1 MQIAIVD
8 DRAEDRAELSACLE
22 NYMKKHQLDY
32 TLTEFE
38 DGENFLKAAA
48 QVNFQLVF
56 MDIYMENMD
65 GIETARR
72 LRQKNRL
79 CKIVFLT
86 ITEDYARMGYSLSAS
101 YYLLK
106 PLSLHQAD
114 FEEAMELCQLKPPY
128 EVMTLSVMADRQ
140 KLELPT
146 EKILYID
153 YQNRMTRIHTA
164 ERVIPVSGGFQEVT
178 AALQKDK
185 RFLPCYRGILI
196 NMDYISQVD
205 SQTFRLINGEELPIA
220 LRNGKQ
226 LRETY
231 RQYVFSGMG
240 GYRMRMKQMHR
251 RILEGCL
258 ACLLCFTGSIPAFAA
273 ETATPANADERRENP
288 PGLESEASETRKSG
302 TPETPEEVSLVLVT
316 EIQNEDELLSLPDF
330 TLPLRTTPSD
340 DDLEEIY
347 QLALRYQTVCATV
360 TAGEEIRQETFSV
373 AWDFSAID
381 QTTPGEYTAAGR
393 IELPKGYAFGEAVLQ
408 ELQISVRVEE
418 MPPAVITS
426 IEQWYPYTDAFAI
439 QQGSETET
447 LENLFAFSPYYL
459 ECYAENGTSYTAVV
473 EWDFSGIDLNTVGLY
488 HAAGRLT
495 APENTIFAD
504 RVDFPEIS
512 IPVSVQ
518 APGSPDINCFLVRRG
533 GLYFPWV
540 TPPGNLDKVSI
551 WLSKN
556 NGSWNRL
563 ESGVYVGQEMLSIA
577 TRLLMPGSSYR
588 LQVDYD
594 GGQTGILSFT
604 YADEIVLEGYHE
616 GDRDGGDAGGN
627 PPDTIIQPPP
637 EDTNNQDDGFADRPS
652 TKPPKPPATNGGG
665 TDSDD
670 SEKAPPV
677 SEEND
682 PADHEPSHKSSEP
695 SWEGKDDSID
705 IDKDDFPSEQS
716 NGDTE
721 EDADSKNPD
730 FSEFFDETTDRISG
744 TRFLMMLQTWEQRAV
759 FSKQGI
765 TISIPKD
772 ALPEG
777 IQNEDQIE
785 VIIQKDTDGGFSFS
799 FSINGTALSSL
810 PDVSVMLPCPNDPAT
825 GTWFLC
831 DESGVEIP
839 MTGYDDAA
847 KAVSFQISHTGAYT
861 IIGKEDAVSLAQAAD
876 TEHSRSPILLLIPA
890 CLLLLSAGV
899 FFLRRRRK

>member
-1 MQIAIVD
+1 
-8 DRAEDRAELSACLE
+8 
-22 NYMKKHQLDY
+22 
-32 TLTEFE
+32 
-38 DGENFLKAAA
+38 
-48 QVNFQLVF
+48 
-56 MDIYMENMD
+56 
-65 GIETARR
+65 
-72 LRQKNRL
+72 
-79 CKIVFLT
+79 
-86 ITEDYARMGYSLSAS
+86 
-101 YYLLK
+101 
-106 PLSLHQAD
+106 
-114 FEEAMELCQLKPPY
+114 
-128 EVMTLSVMADRQ
+128 
-140 KLELPT
+140 
-146 EKILYID
+146 
-153 YQNRMTRIHTA
+153 
-164 ERVIPVSGGFQEVT
+164 
-178 AALQKDK
+178 
-185 RFLPCYRGILI
+185 
-196 NMDYISQVD
+196 
-205 SQTFRLINGEELPIA
+205 
-220 LRNGKQ
+220 
-226 LRETY
+226 
-231 RQYVFSGMG
+231 
-240 GYRMRMKQMHR
+240 MRMKQMHR

-258 ACLLCFTGSIPAFAA
+258 ACLLCFTCSIPAFAA
-273 ETATPANADERRENP
+273 ETATPSNADERREILP
-288 PGLESEASETRKSG
+288 DLESEAPGTLESK
-302 TPETPEEVSLVLVT
+302 TPEASEEVSLVLVT
-316 EIQNEDELLSLPDF
+316 EIQKEDELLSLPDF

-393 IELPKGYAFGEAVLQ
+393 IELPEGYAFGEAVLQ

-426 IEQWYPYTDAFAI
+426 IEQWYPYTDAFAV
-439 QQGSETET
+439 QQDSETET

-533 GLYFPWV
+533 SLYFPWV

-551 WLSKN
+551 WLSEN
-556 NGSWNRL
+556 SGSWNRL

-577 TRLLMPGSSYR
+577 TRLLAPGSSYR

-637 EDTNNQDDGFADRPS
+637 EDTDDQDDGFADRPS

-665 TDSDD
+665 TNSDD

-677 SEEND
+677 SGENK
-682 PADHEPSHKSSEP
+682 PTDHKLSEP
-695 SWEGKDDSID
+695 SWVGKDDSID
-705 IDKDDFPSEQS
+705 KEEFPSKQT
-716 NGDTE
+716 NGDAE
-721 EDADSKNPD
+721 EALEPDAGSDEPTIPESKNRKDSVQSAMTVPQEGADSQNSA

-744 TRFLMMLQTWEQRAV
+744 TRFLMMLQTGEQRAV

-810 PDVSVMLPCPNDPAT
+810 PDVSVMLPCPNDPAA

-847 KAVSFQISHTGAYT
+847 KAVSFQISHTGTYT
-861 IIGKEDAVSLAQAAD
+861 IVGKEDAVFLAQAAD

>member
-1 MQIAIVD
+1 
-8 DRAEDRAELSACLE
+8 
-22 NYMKKHQLDY
+22 
-32 TLTEFE
+32 
-38 DGENFLKAAA
+38 
-48 QVNFQLVF
+48 
-56 MDIYMENMD
+56 
-65 GIETARR
+65 
-72 LRQKNRL
+72 
-79 CKIVFLT
+79 
-86 ITEDYARMGYSLSAS
+86 
-101 YYLLK
+101 
-106 PLSLHQAD
+106 
-114 FEEAMELCQLKPPY
+114 
-128 EVMTLSVMADRQ
+128 
-140 KLELPT
+140 
-146 EKILYID
+146 
-153 YQNRMTRIHTA
+153 
-164 ERVIPVSGGFQEVT
+164 
-178 AALQKDK
+178 
-185 RFLPCYRGILI
+185 
-196 NMDYISQVD
+196 
-205 SQTFRLINGEELPIA
+205 
-220 LRNGKQ
+220 
-226 LRETY
+226 
-231 RQYVFSGMG
+231 
-240 GYRMRMKQMHR
+240 MRMKQIHR
-251 RILEGCL
+251 RILGGCL
-258 ACLLCFTGSIPAFAA
+258 ACFLCFTGSIPAFAA
-273 ETATPANADERRENP
+273 ETATPANADEITEILP
-288 PGLESEASETRKSG
+288 DLESEASETLDNG
-302 TPETPEEVSLVLVT
+302 TPETPEAPEEVSLILVT
-316 EIQNEDELLSLPDF
+316 EIQNEGELRSLPDF

-340 DDLEEIY
+340 DDLEEVY
-347 QLALRYQTVCATV
+347 QLALQYQTVCATV

-393 IELPKGYAFGEAVLQ
+393 IELPEGYAFGEAVLR

-426 IEQWYPYTDAFAI
+426 IEQWYPYTDAFAV
-439 QQGSETET
+439 QQGSGTEA
-447 LENLFAFSPYYL
+447 LEALFAASPYYL

-488 HAAGRLT
+488 HATGRLT

-504 RVDFPEIS
+504 RVDFPEIT

-533 GLYFPWV
+533 SLYFPWV
-540 TPPGNLDKVSI
+540 APSGELDEISV
-551 WLSKN
+551 WLSEN

-577 TRLLMPGSSYR
+577 TRLLTPGSSYL

-616 GDRDGGDAGGN
+616 GDRDGGDAGEN

-637 EDTNNQDDGFADRPS
+637 EDTALQQ
-652 TKPPKPPATNGGG
+652 PPE
-665 TDSDD
+665 S
-670 SEKAPPV
+670 
-677 SEEND
+677 
-682 PADHEPSHKSSEP
+682 
-695 SWEGKDDSID
+695 
-705 IDKDDFPSEQS
+705 
-716 NGDTE
+716 
-721 EDADSKNPD
+721 ADSKKPV

-744 TRFLMMLQTWEQRAV
+744 TRFLMMLQTGEQRAV

-799 FSINGTALSSL
+799 FSINGTVLNSL
-810 PDVSVMLPCPNDPAT
+810 PDVSVMLPYPNDPAA
-825 GTWFLC
+825 GTLFLC

-847 KAVSFQISHTGAYT
+847 KAASFQISHTGTYT
-861 IIGKEDAVSLAQAAD
+861 LAVKEDAVSLAHAAD

>member
-1 MQIAIVD
+1 
-8 DRAEDRAELSACLE
+8 
-22 NYMKKHQLDY
+22 
-32 TLTEFE
+32 
-38 DGENFLKAAA
+38 
-48 QVNFQLVF
+48 
-56 MDIYMENMD
+56 
-65 GIETARR
+65 
-72 LRQKNRL
+72 
-79 CKIVFLT
+79 
-86 ITEDYARMGYSLSAS
+86 
-101 YYLLK
+101 
-106 PLSLHQAD
+106 
-114 FEEAMELCQLKPPY
+114 
-128 EVMTLSVMADRQ
+128 
-140 KLELPT
+140 
-146 EKILYID
+146 
-153 YQNRMTRIHTA
+153 
-164 ERVIPVSGGFQEVT
+164 
-178 AALQKDK
+178 
-185 RFLPCYRGILI
+185 
-196 NMDYISQVD
+196 
-205 SQTFRLINGEELPIA
+205 
-220 LRNGKQ
+220 
-226 LRETY
+226 
-231 RQYVFSGMG
+231 
-240 GYRMRMKQMHR
+240 MHR

-258 ACLLCFTGSIPAFAA
+258 ACLLCFTCSIPAFAA
-273 ETATPANADERRENP
+273 ETATPSNADERREILP
-288 PGLESEASETRKSG
+288 DLESEAPGTLESK
-302 TPETPEEVSLVLVT
+302 TPEASEEVSLVLVT
-316 EIQNEDELLSLPDF
+316 EIQKEDELLSLPDF

-393 IELPKGYAFGEAVLQ
+393 IELPEGYAFGEAVLQ

-426 IEQWYPYTDAFAI
+426 IEQWYPYTDAFAV
-439 QQGSETET
+439 QQDSETET

-473 EWDFSGIDLNTVGLY
+473 EWDFSGIVLNTVGLY
-488 HAAGRLT
+488 HAIGKLT
-495 APENTIFAD
+495 APANTAFAKGIA
-504 RVDFPEIS
+504 FPEIS

-518 APGSPDINCFLVRRG
+518 APGRPDINCFLSARG
-533 GLYFPWV
+533 NLHFPWV
-540 TPPGNLDKVSI
+540 TPPGELDEISV
-551 WLSKN
+551 WLSEN

-577 TRLLMPGSSYR
+577 TRLLTPGSSYR

-604 YADEIVLEGYHE
+604 YADEIVLEGYHD

-637 EDTNNQDDGFADRPS
+637 EDTDDQDDGFADRPS

-665 TDSDD
+665 TNSDD

-677 SEEND
+677 SEENK
-682 PADHEPSHKSSEP
+682 PTDHKPSEP
-695 SWEGKDDSID
+695 SWVGKDDSID
-705 IDKDDFPSEQS
+705 KEEFPSKQT
-716 NGDTE
+716 NGDAE
-721 EDADSKNPD
+721 EALEPDAGSDEPTIPESKNRKDSVQSAMTVPQEVADSQNSA

-744 TRFLMMLQTWEQRAV
+744 TRFLMMLQTGEQRAV

-765 TISIPKD
+765 TISIPKN

-785 VIIQKDTDGGFSFS
+785 VIIQKNTDGGFSFS

-810 PDVSVMLPCPNDPAT
+810 PDVSVMLPCPNAPAA
-825 GTWFLC
+825 GTLFLC

-839 MTGYDDAA
+839 MTGYDDTARVA
-847 KAVSFQISHTGAYT
+847 SFQITHTGAYT
-861 IIGKEDAVSLAQAAD
+861 IAITEDAASLTQAAD
-876 TEHSRSPILLLIPA
+876 TEHSWSPILLLIPA

>member
-1 MQIAIVD
+1 
-8 DRAEDRAELSACLE
+8 
-22 NYMKKHQLDY
+22 
-32 TLTEFE
+32 
-38 DGENFLKAAA
+38 
-48 QVNFQLVF
+48 
-56 MDIYMENMD
+56 
-65 GIETARR
+65 
-72 LRQKNRL
+72 
-79 CKIVFLT
+79 
-86 ITEDYARMGYSLSAS
+86 
-101 YYLLK
+101 
-106 PLSLHQAD
+106 
-114 FEEAMELCQLKPPY
+114 
-128 EVMTLSVMADRQ
+128 
-140 KLELPT
+140 
-146 EKILYID
+146 
-153 YQNRMTRIHTA
+153 
-164 ERVIPVSGGFQEVT
+164 
-178 AALQKDK
+178 
-185 RFLPCYRGILI
+185 
-196 NMDYISQVD
+196 
-205 SQTFRLINGEELPIA
+205 
-220 LRNGKQ
+220 
-226 LRETY
+226 
-231 RQYVFSGMG
+231 
-240 GYRMRMKQMHR
+240 MRMKQMHR

-316 EIQNEDELLSLPDF
+316 EIQKEDELLSLPDF

-393 IELPKGYAFGEAVLQ
+393 IELPEGYAFGEAVLQ

-426 IEQWYPYTDAFAI
+426 IEKWYPYTDAFAV

-495 APENTIFAD
+495 APENTIFAN

-533 GLYFPWV
+533 SLYFPWV

-577 TRLLMPGSSYR
+577 TRLLAPGSSYR

-604 YADEIVLEGYHE
+604 YADEIVLEKYHE

-637 EDTNNQDDGFADRPS
+637 EDTDDQEDGFTDRPS
-652 TKPPKPPATNGGG
+652 TKPPKPPATNGGRV
-665 TDSDD
+665 DSND
-670 SEKAPPV
+670 SEKTPPV

-705 IDKDDFPSEQS
+705 IDKDDFPSEQA

-721 EDADSKNPD
+721 ADADSKNPD

-744 TRFLMMLQTWEQRAV
+744 TRFLMMLQTGEQRAV

-785 VIIQKDTDGGFSFS
+785 VIIQKNTDGGFSFS
-799 FSINGTALSSL
+799 FSINGTTLSSL
-810 PDVSVMLPCPNDPAT
+810 PDVSVMLPCPNDPAA

-861 IIGKEDAVSLAQAAD
+861 IVGKEDAVPLAQTAD

>member
-1 MQIAIVD
+1 
-8 DRAEDRAELSACLE
+8 
-22 NYMKKHQLDY
+22 
-32 TLTEFE
+32 
-38 DGENFLKAAA
+38 
-48 QVNFQLVF
+48 
-56 MDIYMENMD
+56 
-65 GIETARR
+65 
-72 LRQKNRL
+72 
-79 CKIVFLT
+79 
-86 ITEDYARMGYSLSAS
+86 
-101 YYLLK
+101 
-106 PLSLHQAD
+106 
-114 FEEAMELCQLKPPY
+114 
-128 EVMTLSVMADRQ
+128 
-140 KLELPT
+140 
-146 EKILYID
+146 
-153 YQNRMTRIHTA
+153 
-164 ERVIPVSGGFQEVT
+164 
-178 AALQKDK
+178 
-185 RFLPCYRGILI
+185 
-196 NMDYISQVD
+196 
-205 SQTFRLINGEELPIA
+205 
-220 LRNGKQ
+220 
-226 LRETY
+226 
-231 RQYVFSGMG
+231 
-240 GYRMRMKQMHR
+240 MRMKQMHR

-258 ACLLCFTGSIPAFAA
+258 ACLLCFTCSIPAFAA
-273 ETATPANADERRENP
+273 ETATPSNADERRENP
-288 PGLESEASETRKSG
+288 PGLESEASETLKSR

-393 IELPKGYAFGEAVLQ
+393 IELPEGYAFGEAVLQ
-408 ELQISVRVEE
+408 ELQISVRVKE

-426 IEQWYPYTDAFAI
+426 IEKWYPYTDAFAV

-518 APGSPDINCFLVRRG
+518 APGSPDINCFLVRKG
-533 GLYFPWV
+533 SLYFPWV

-551 WLSKN
+551 WLSEN

-577 TRLLMPGSSYR
+577 TRLLTPGSSYR

-604 YADEIVLEGYHE
+604 YADEIVLEGYHD

-637 EDTNNQDDGFADRPS
+637 EDTDDQDDGFADRPS

-665 TDSDD
+665 TNS
-670 SEKAPPV
+670 
-677 SEEND
+677 
-682 PADHEPSHKSSEP
+682 
-695 SWEGKDDSID
+695 DDSID
-705 IDKDDFPSEQS
+705 KEEFPSKQT
-716 NGDTE
+716 NGDAE
-721 EDADSKNPD
+721 EALEPDAGSDEPTIPESKNRKDSVQSAMTVSQEVADSQNSA

-744 TRFLMMLQTWEQRAV
+744 TRFLMMLQTGEQRAV

-785 VIIQKDTDGGFSFS
+785 VIIQTDTDGGFSFS

-810 PDVSVMLPCPNDPAT
+810 PDVSVMLPCPNDPAA

-861 IIGKEDAVSLAQAAD
+861 IVGKGDAVSLAQAAD

-890 CLLLLSAGV
+890 CLLLLYAGV

>member
-1 MQIAIVD
+1 
-8 DRAEDRAELSACLE
+8 
-22 NYMKKHQLDY
+22 
-32 TLTEFE
+32 
-38 DGENFLKAAA
+38 
-48 QVNFQLVF
+48 
-56 MDIYMENMD
+56 
-65 GIETARR
+65 
-72 LRQKNRL
+72 
-79 CKIVFLT
+79 
-86 ITEDYARMGYSLSAS
+86 
-101 YYLLK
+101 
-106 PLSLHQAD
+106 
-114 FEEAMELCQLKPPY
+114 
-128 EVMTLSVMADRQ
+128 
-140 KLELPT
+140 
-146 EKILYID
+146 
-153 YQNRMTRIHTA
+153 
-164 ERVIPVSGGFQEVT
+164 
-178 AALQKDK
+178 
-185 RFLPCYRGILI
+185 
-196 NMDYISQVD
+196 
-205 SQTFRLINGEELPIA
+205 
-220 LRNGKQ
+220 
-226 LRETY
+226 
-231 RQYVFSGMG
+231 
-240 GYRMRMKQMHR
+240 MHR

-273 ETATPANADERRENP
+273 GTATPSNADERRENP

-302 TPETPEEVSLVLVT
+302 TPETPEAPEEVSLVLVT
-316 EIQNEDELLSLPDF
+316 EIQKEDELLSLPDF

-393 IELPKGYAFGEAVLQ
+393 IELPEGYAFGEAVLQ
-408 ELQISVRVEE
+408 ELQISVRVKE

-426 IEQWYPYTDAFAI
+426 IEKWYPYTDAFAI

-488 HAAGRLT
+488 HAAGKLT
-495 APENTIFAD
+495 APENTIFSD

-533 GLYFPWV
+533 SLYFPWV

-627 PPDTIIQPPP
+627 PPDTIIQPPS
-637 EDTNNQDDGFADRPS
+637 EDTDDQDDGFADRPS
-652 TKPPKPPATNGGG
+652 TKHPKPPVTNDGGM
-665 TDSDD
+665 DSDD

-682 PADHEPSHKSSEP
+682 PADHEASHKSSEP

-705 IDKDDFPSEQS
+705 IDKDDFPSEQA

-721 EDADSKNPD
+721 EDADSKSPD

-744 TRFLMMLQTWEQRAV
+744 TRFLMMLQTGEQRAV

-810 PDVSVMLPCPNDPAT
+810 PDVSVMLPCPNDPVA

-847 KAVSFQISHTGAYT
+847 KAASFQISHTGTYT
-861 IIGKEDAVSLAQAAD
+861 IAVKEDAISLAQAAD
-876 TEHSRSPILLLIPA
+876 TAHSRSPILLLIPA

>member
-1 MQIAIVD
+1 M
-8 DRAEDRAELSACLE
+8 
-22 NYMKKHQLDY
+22 
-32 TLTEFE
+32 
-38 DGENFLKAAA
+38 
-48 QVNFQLVF
+48 
-56 MDIYMENMD
+56 
-65 GIETARR
+65 
-72 LRQKNRL
+72 
-79 CKIVFLT
+79 
-86 ITEDYARMGYSLSAS
+86 
-101 YYLLK
+101 
-106 PLSLHQAD
+106 
-114 FEEAMELCQLKPPY
+114 
-128 EVMTLSVMADRQ
+128 
-140 KLELPT
+140 
-146 EKILYID
+146 
-153 YQNRMTRIHTA
+153 RIK
-164 ERVIPVSGGFQEVT
+164 EI
-178 AALQKDK
+178 
-185 RFLPCYRGILI
+185 
-196 NMDYISQVD
+196 
-205 SQTFRLINGEELPIA
+205 
-220 LRNGKQ
+220 
-226 LRETY
+226 
-231 RQYVFSGMG
+231 
-240 GYRMRMKQMHR
+240 HR
-251 RILEGCL
+251 RILGGCL
-258 ACLLCFTGSIPAFAA
+258 ACFLCFTGSIPAFAD
-273 ETATPANADERRENP
+273 ETATPANADERTENP
-288 PGLESEASETRKSG
+288 PDLESEAPGTLDSK
-302 TPETPEEVSLVLVT
+302 TPEAPEEVSLVLVT
-316 EIQNEDELLSLPDF
+316 EIQKEDELLSLPDF

-381 QTTPGEYTAAGR
+381 QTTPGEYAAAGR
-393 IELPKGYAFGEAVLQ
+393 IELPEGYAFGEAVLQ

-488 HAAGRLT
+488 HATGRLT
-495 APENTIFAD
+495 APENTVFAD

-533 GLYFPWV
+533 SLYFPWV
-540 TPPGNLDKVSI
+540 TPPGGLDEISV
-551 WLSKN
+551 WLSEN

-577 TRLLMPGSSYR
+577 TRLLAPGSGYR

-637 EDTNNQDDGFADRPS
+637 EHTDDQDDGFTDRPS
-652 TKPPKPPATNGGG
+652 TLPSRPPATNGGG
-665 TDSDD
+665 VDSDD
-670 SEKAPPV
+670 SEKAPPGGG
-677 SEEND
+677 END
-682 PADHEPSHKSSEP
+682 PTNHKPSEP
-695 SWEGKDDSID
+695 SRDGKDDSID
-705 IDKDDFPSEQS
+705 IDKDDFPSEQA

-721 EDADSKNPD
+721 EDADSKSPA

-744 TRFLMMLQTWEQRAV
+744 TRFLMMLQTGEQRAV

-810 PDVSVMLPCPNDPAT
+810 PDVSVMLPCPNDPAA
-825 GTWFLC
+825 GTLFLC
-831 DESGVEIP
+831 DESGVEVP
-839 MTGYDDAA
+839 MTGYDDTVKAA
-847 KAVSFQISHTGAYT
+847 SFQISHTGTYT
-861 IIGKEDAVSLAQAAD
+861 IVGKEDAASLAQAAD
-876 TEHSRSPILLLIPA
+876 TEHSWSPIFFLIPV
-890 CLLLLSAGV
+890 CLLLLSASV

>member
-1 MQIAIVD
+1 M
-8 DRAEDRAELSACLE
+8 
-22 NYMKKHQLDY
+22 
-32 TLTEFE
+32 
-38 DGENFLKAAA
+38 
-48 QVNFQLVF
+48 
-56 MDIYMENMD
+56 
-65 GIETARR
+65 
-72 LRQKNRL
+72 
-79 CKIVFLT
+79 
-86 ITEDYARMGYSLSAS
+86 
-101 YYLLK
+101 
-106 PLSLHQAD
+106 
-114 FEEAMELCQLKPPY
+114 
-128 EVMTLSVMADRQ
+128 
-140 KLELPT
+140 
-146 EKILYID
+146 
-153 YQNRMTRIHTA
+153 RIK
-164 ERVIPVSGGFQEVT
+164 EI
-178 AALQKDK
+178 
-185 RFLPCYRGILI
+185 
-196 NMDYISQVD
+196 
-205 SQTFRLINGEELPIA
+205 
-220 LRNGKQ
+220 
-226 LRETY
+226 
-231 RQYVFSGMG
+231 
-240 GYRMRMKQMHR
+240 HR
-251 RILEGCL
+251 RILGSCL
-258 ACLLCFTGSIPAFAA
+258 ACFLCFTGSIPAFAA
-273 ETATPANADERRENP
+273 ETATPANADERTEILP
-288 PGLESEASETRKSG
+288 DLESEAPGTLDSG
-302 TPETPEEVSLVLVT
+302 TLEAPEEVSLVLVT
-316 EIQNEDELLSLPDF
+316 KIQKEGELLSLPDF

-381 QTTPGEYTAAGR
+381 QTTPGEYTATGR
-393 IELPKGYAFGEAVLQ
+393 IELPEGYAFGEAVLQ

-426 IEQWYPYTDAFAI
+426 IEQWYPYTDAFAV
-439 QQGSETET
+439 QQGSPTET
-447 LENLFAFSPYYL
+447 LENLFVFSPYYL

-533 GLYFPWV
+533 SLYFPWV
-540 TPPGNLDKVSI
+540 TPPGGLDEISV
-551 WLSKN
+551 WLSEN

-604 YADEIVLEGYHE
+604 YADEIVLEGYHD

-637 EDTNNQDDGFADRPS
+637 EHTDDQDDG
-652 TKPPKPPATNGGG
+652 GM
-665 TDSDD
+665 DSDD
-670 SEKAPPV
+670 SEKSPPV
-677 SEEND
+677 SGENE

-695 SWEGKDDSID
+695 SWEGKDDSDEPAIPE
-705 IDKDDFPSEQS
+705 IEAPVVSGQPEENTALQQPPEVQTIAGASELTVPDPALKLSENRKEPVQS
-716 NGDTE
+716 AMTVPQE
-721 EDADSKNPD
+721 VADSQNSA

-744 TRFLMMLQTWEQRAV
+744 TRFLMMLQTGAQRAI

-810 PDVSVMLPCPNDPAT
+810 PDVSVMLPYPNDPAA
-825 GTWFLC
+825 GTLFLC
-831 DESGVEIP
+831 DESGVEVP
-839 MTGYDDAA
+839 MTGYDDTA
-847 KAVSFQISHTGAYT
+847 KAASFQISHTGTYT
-861 IIGKEDAVSLAQAAD
+861 IVGKEDTASLAQAAD
-876 TEHSRSPILLLIPA
+876 TEHSWSPILLLIPA

-899 FFLRRRRK
+899 FFLKRRRK

>member
-1 MQIAIVD
+1 
-8 DRAEDRAELSACLE
+8 
-22 NYMKKHQLDY
+22 
-32 TLTEFE
+32 
-38 DGENFLKAAA
+38 
-48 QVNFQLVF
+48 
-56 MDIYMENMD
+56 
-65 GIETARR
+65 
-72 LRQKNRL
+72 
-79 CKIVFLT
+79 
-86 ITEDYARMGYSLSAS
+86 
-101 YYLLK
+101 
-106 PLSLHQAD
+106 
-114 FEEAMELCQLKPPY
+114 
-128 EVMTLSVMADRQ
+128 
-140 KLELPT
+140 
-146 EKILYID
+146 
-153 YQNRMTRIHTA
+153 
-164 ERVIPVSGGFQEVT
+164 
-178 AALQKDK
+178 
-185 RFLPCYRGILI
+185 
-196 NMDYISQVD
+196 
-205 SQTFRLINGEELPIA
+205 
-220 LRNGKQ
+220 
-226 LRETY
+226 
-231 RQYVFSGMG
+231 
-240 GYRMRMKQMHR
+240 MRMKQIHR
-251 RILEGCL
+251 RILGGCL

-288 PGLESEASETRKSG
+288 PGLESKAPGALDSGILEA
-302 TPETPEEVSLVLVT
+302 PEEESLVLVT
-316 EIQNEDELLSLPDF
+316 EIQNEGELLSLPAF

-347 QLALRYQTVCATV
+347 QLALQYQTVCATV
-360 TAGEEIRQETFSV
+360 TAGEEIRQETFPV
-373 AWDFSAID
+373 VWDFSAID

-393 IELPKGYAFGEAVLQ
+393 IELPEGYAFGEAVLQ

-426 IEQWYPYTDAFAI
+426 IEQWYPYTDAFAV

-504 RVDFPEIS
+504 CVDFPEIS

-533 GLYFPWV
+533 SLYFPWV
-540 TPPGNLDKVSI
+540 TPPGGLDEISV
-551 WLSKN
+551 WLSEN

-577 TRLLMPGSSYR
+577 TRLLTPGSSYR

-637 EDTNNQDDGFADRPS
+637 EHTDDQDDGFADRPS
-652 TKPPKPPATNGGG
+652 TKPPKPPVTNDGGM
-665 TDSDD
+665 DSND
-670 SEKAPPV
+670 SEKTPPV

-682 PADHEPSHKSSEP
+682 PADHEPSHKPSEP
-695 SWEGKDDSID
+695 SWDGKADSDEPTIPE
-705 IDKDDFPSEQS
+705 IEVPVVSGQP
-716 NGDTE
+716 E
-721 EDADSKNPD
+721 EDTALQLPPEVQTIAGASELTVPDPAWKLSENRKEPVQSAMTVPQEVADSQNSA

-744 TRFLMMLQTWEQRAV
+744 TRFLMMLQTGAQRAI

-799 FSINGTALSSL
+799 LSINGTVLNSL
-810 PDVSVMLPCPNDPAT
+810 PDVSVMVPYPNDPAA
-825 GTWFLC
+825 GTLFLC
-831 DESGVEIP
+831 DESGVEVP
-839 MTGYDDAA
+839 MTGYDDTA
-847 KAVSFQISHTGAYT
+847 KAASFQISHTGTYT
-861 IIGKEDAVSLAQAAD
+861 IVGKEDAVSLAQAAD
-876 TEHSRSPILLLIPA
+876 TEHSRSPIFLLIPA
-890 CLLLLSAGV
+890 CLVLLSAGV

>member
-1 MQIAIVD
+1 
-8 DRAEDRAELSACLE
+8 
-22 NYMKKHQLDY
+22 
-32 TLTEFE
+32 
-38 DGENFLKAAA
+38 
-48 QVNFQLVF
+48 
-56 MDIYMENMD
+56 
-65 GIETARR
+65 
-72 LRQKNRL
+72 
-79 CKIVFLT
+79 
-86 ITEDYARMGYSLSAS
+86 
-101 YYLLK
+101 
-106 PLSLHQAD
+106 
-114 FEEAMELCQLKPPY
+114 
-128 EVMTLSVMADRQ
+128 
-140 KLELPT
+140 
-146 EKILYID
+146 
-153 YQNRMTRIHTA
+153 
-164 ERVIPVSGGFQEVT
+164 
-178 AALQKDK
+178 
-185 RFLPCYRGILI
+185 
-196 NMDYISQVD
+196 
-205 SQTFRLINGEELPIA
+205 
-220 LRNGKQ
+220 
-226 LRETY
+226 
-231 RQYVFSGMG
+231 
-240 GYRMRMKQMHR
+240 MHR

-273 ETATPANADERRENP
+273 ETATPANADERREKP

-637 EDTNNQDDGFADRPS
+637 EDTDDQDDGFADRHS

-665 TDSDD
+665 TNSDD

-677 SEEND
+677 SGENK
-682 PADHEPSHKSSEP
+682 PTDHKPSEP
-695 SWEGKDDSID
+695 SWVGKDDSID
-705 IDKDDFPSEQS
+705 KEEFPSKQT
-716 NGDTE
+716 NGDAE
-721 EDADSKNPD
+721 EALEPDAGSDEPTIPESKNRKDSVQSAMTVPQEGADSQNSA

-744 TRFLMMLQTWEQRAV
+744 TRFLMMLQTGEQRAI

-765 TISIPKD
+765 TISIPKN

-810 PDVSVMLPCPNDPAT
+810 PDVSVMLPCPNDPAA

-847 KAVSFQISHTGAYT
+847 KAASFQISHTGTYT
-861 IIGKEDAVSLAQAAD
+861 IAVKEDAISLAQAAD